1 MNGIIIIFF
10 RQKKQ
15 DASVSLIGNT
25 RERRRRKKRQEGD
38 DADKEK
44 RGTVLIIVIYAFI
57 TRERNVSFGPKIRDE
72 FYEKMR
78 LVYVHARYVFFF
90 LFFHALSLLQ
100 LLTMFQ
106 R

>member
-1 MNGIIIIFF
+1 M
-10 RQKKQ
+10 
-15 DASVSLIGNT
+15 
-25 RERRRRKKRQEGD
+25 
-38 DADKEK
+38 
-44 RGTVLIIVIYAFI
+44 IIVIYAFI

-90 LFFHALSLLQ
+90 FLFFHALSLLQ

>member
-1 MNGIIIIFF
+1 MKEEEEE
-10 RQKKQ
+10 KK
-15 DASVSLIGNT
+15 
-25 RERRRRKKRQEGD
+25 QEGD

-57 TRERNVSFGPKIRDE
+57 TRKRNVSFGPKIRDE

>member
-1 MNGIIIIFF
+1 MW
-10 RQKKQ
+10 KK
-15 DASVSLIGNT
+15 
-25 RERRRRKKRQEGD
+25 KKKKKKQEGD

-90 LFFHALSLLQ
+90 SFFSCAFIITVINNVSTLSNVV
-100 LLTMFQ
+100 

>member
-1 MNGIIIIFF
+1 MKEEEE
-10 RQKKQ
+10 KKQ
-15 DASVSLIGNT
+15 
-25 RERRRRKKRQEGD
+25 ED
-38 DADKEK
+38 DDTDKEK

-90 LFFHALSLLQ
+90 FFFMRFHYYSY
-100 LLTMFQ
+100 
-106 R
+106 

>member
-1 MNGIIIIFF
+1 MKEEEEE
-10 RQKKQ
+10 KK
-15 DASVSLIGNT
+15 
-25 RERRRRKKRQEGD
+25 QEGD

-90 LFFHALSLLQ
+90 FFFHALSLLQ

>member
-1 MNGIIIIFF
+1 MKEEEEEE
-10 RQKKQ
+10 KK
-15 DASVSLIGNT
+15 
-25 RERRRRKKRQEGD
+25 QEGD